1 MIHLLVGIPGSG
13 KSTYAKELREILN
26 CDVISTDTVRN
37 EHPDWE
43 EPAIWVEVYKRAADA
58 LRNDTDV
65 IFDATN
71 PTEKVRKRFIEKVSE
86 HGVKV
91 IMGAYFF
98 DTPWEICTE
107 RVIKRNQMPNERFLP
122 PEVVESYGKSVTK
135 PDLKEGFVFVK
146 TIQYGKIVE
155 EVYCE

>member
-13 KSTYAKELREILN
+13 KSTYAKKLKEDLK

-43 EPAIWVEVYKRAADA
+43 EPAIWVEVYQRAANA
-58 LRNDTDV
+58 LKNNVDV

-86 HGVKV
+86 HQVKV
-91 IMGAYFF
+91 VMGAYFF
-98 DTPWEICTE
+98 DTPWEECKE
-107 RVIKRNQMPNERFLP
+107 RVIKRNSMPNERFLP

-135 PDLKEGFVFVK
+135 PSLEEGFQFVK
-146 TIQYGKIVE
+146 VIQYGKIVE
-155 EVYCE
+155 EIFNE

>member
-13 KSTYAKELREILN
+13 KSTFANELKDILN
-26 CDVISTDTVRN
+26 CEIISTDTVRN

-58 LRNDTDV
+58 LKNNIDV

-71 PTEKVRKRFIEKVSE
+71 PTEKVRQRFIDKVSE

-98 DTPWEICTE
+98 DTPWEECRE
-107 RVIKRNQMPNERFLP
+107 RVIKRNEMPNERFLP
-122 PEVVESYGKSVTK
+122 PEVVESYGRSVTK
-135 PDLKEGFVFVK
+135 PQLKEGFEFIK

-155 EVYCE
+155 EITSE